1 MTYKYKLAHSD
12 RWLIGKMKS
21 DFQKTVKMYKNTEN
35 DRDEV

>member
-1 MTYKYKLAHSD
+1 MTYKYKFAHSD
-12 RWLIGKMKS
+12 RWLIRIMKS